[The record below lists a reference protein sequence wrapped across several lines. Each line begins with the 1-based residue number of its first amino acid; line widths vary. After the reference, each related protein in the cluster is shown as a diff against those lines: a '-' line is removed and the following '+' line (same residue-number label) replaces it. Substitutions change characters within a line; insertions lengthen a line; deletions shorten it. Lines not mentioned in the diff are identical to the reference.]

1 MDDSAGAIAP
11 LYEADKSAVL
21 AWSPTPDPAGGALMA
36 FGAKDAGGGFDD
48 EGTELEVH
56 RVDFTKPQGGVP
68 AKPAGVVKTPGRFS
82 SLGWSAMHNKSDAL
96 PMGLIA
102 GGMAEGVVHFWDPA
116 KLVASHPTCLVASV
130 TKHAG
135 SVSGLQFNPHRESSH
150 LMATGGADMGV
161 HVWSLDRPDAP
172 SVFVPAPPT
181 PENPTPVKHAAEVT
195 RVAWNSQVAHIL
207 ATSSQ
212 NGTCIV
218 WDLRQK
224 KHW

>member
-21 AWSPTPDPAGGALMA
+21 AWSPMPDPAGGALMA

-56 RVDFTKPQGGVP
+56 RVDFTKPQGGAP
-68 AKPAGVVKTPGRFS
+68 AKPAGVVKTPGRFC

-130 TKHAG
+130 VEERGTTLRYRHQRGERRWCQTRNDNAG
-135 SVSGLQFNPHRESSH
+135 VDSVLRIVVECYGFNSSSTNKNSTR
-150 LMATGGADMGV
+150 LGP
-161 HVWSLDRPDAP
+161 LL
-172 SVFVPAPPT
+172 
-181 PENPTPVKHAAEVT
+181 PVNV
-195 RVAWNSQVAHIL
+195 L
-207 ATSSQ
+207 
-212 NGTCIV
+212 
-218 WDLRQK
+218 LR
-224 KHW
+224 